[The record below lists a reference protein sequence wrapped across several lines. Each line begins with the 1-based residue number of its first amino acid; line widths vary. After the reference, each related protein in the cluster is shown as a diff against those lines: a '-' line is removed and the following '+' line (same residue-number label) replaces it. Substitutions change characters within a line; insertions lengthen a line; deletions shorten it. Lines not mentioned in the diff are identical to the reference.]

1 MRRLVTEAKPAPT
14 RAAAAVMAWPRLPVW
29 LMGVLLVLGTTAL
42 YWPATRCEFINLDDP
57 IHVTGNVQVQ
67 KGLTLQSIKWAFS
80 SPLHTFWQPLTALSH
95 MLDCQLYGLNPWGH
109 HLTNVL
115 LHALNAGLVFALL
128 QAMTGATWRS
138 LWVAALFTVHPLR
151 VESVAW
157 VTERKDM
164 LSGCFGLLALIAY
177 ARYAQIAV
185 ISDQWSVISNQSSGP
200 SAPGHG
206 LRNRDY
212 RLLITDH
219 RLLLYLLS
227 LFFLTLGLMSKPML
241 VTWPCVMLLLDYWPL
256 RRMDFSSVPA
266 LRSTLF
272 RLVREKIPFFVL
284 AALGTGITMVVQ
296 HRGGALAEALAQ
308 GESLPFGARV
318 GNALVSYCRYL
329 GKIFWPADMV
339 VLYLHPGQ
347 WPLGKLLLAGGL
359 ILGISVLVWVRRRRH
374 PYWLMGWLWYCGT
387 LVPVSQ
393 VIQTGVHAMADRYTY
408 LPSVGVLIL
417 IVWGAGELT
426 RRWRHQMLTL
436 SMAGGAAIVLCLALT
451 RLQIGYWMD
460 SEALFRHALKVTEN
474 NYLAHRNLGMALYDK
489 GQIDEA
495 FSRFKEVVRLKPDS
509 YDAHNNLGLAFY
521 RKGQT
526 DEAIRQFQEALRLD
540 PYWAD
545 THYNLG
551 VAFYLQGRTEEAI
564 RQFQETIRLREDHA
578 EAHHNLGVILGLRG
592 QTEEAIR
599 QFQEALRL
607 KPDYADAR
615 RNLDLLLATGAH
627 APPPPGAAT
636 NH

>member
-1 MRRLVTEAKPAPT
+1 MRRLATEAKPAPT
-14 RAAAAVMAWPRLPVW
+14 RAAVAVMAWPRLPVW
-29 LMGVLLVLGTTAL
+29 LLAVLLVLGTMAL
-42 YWPATRCEFINLDDP
+42 YWPATRCNFINLDDP

-95 MLDCQLYGLNPWGH
+95 MLDCQLFGLNPWGH

-128 QAMTGATWRS
+128 QTMTGATWRS

-177 ARYAQIAV
+177 ACYAQGRRQNA
-185 ISDQWSVISNQSSGP
+185 
-200 SAPGHG
+200 APPNTLHAI
-206 LRNRDY
+206 RNTQYVSRFTLHASKY
-212 RLLITDH
+212 
-219 RLLLYLLS
+219 YLLS
-227 LFFLTLGLMSKPML
+227 LFFLALGLMSKPML

-256 RRMDFSSVPA
+256 RRLDVSTLHT

-284 AALGTGITMVVQ
+284 VASGTVVTFVVQ
-296 HRGGALAEALAQ
+296 QRGGGLAEASAL
-308 GESLPFGARV
+308 GEGLPPGARV
-318 GNALVSYCRYL
+318 GNALISYCRYL
-329 GKIFWPADMV
+329 GKMLWPTDLA

-347 WPLGKLLLAGGL
+347 WPLGKVLLASGL
-359 ILGISVLVWVRRRRH
+359 ILGISVLVWVQRRRH
-374 PYWLMGWLWYCGT
+374 PYLLMGWLWYCGT

-393 VIQTGVHAMADRYTY
+393 VIQTGLHAMADRYTY
-408 LPSVGVLIL
+408 LPSIGALIL
-417 IVWGAGELT
+417 TVWGACELT
-426 RRWRHQMLTL
+426 RRWRYQVLTL
-436 SMAGGAAIVLCLALT
+436 SVAGGAAIVLYWALT
-451 RLQIGYWMD
+451 RQQIGYWID

-474 NYLAHRNLGMALYDK
+474 NYVAHRNLGMALYEK
-489 GQIDEA
+489 GQFDEA
-495 FSRFKEVVRLKPDS
+495 FSQFQEVVRLKPDS
-509 YDAHNNLGLAFY
+509 YDAHYNLGLAFY
-521 RKGQT
+521 KKGQI
-526 DEAIRQFQEALRLD
+526 DEAIRQFREALRLD

-551 VAFYLQGRTEEAI
+551 VAFYQQGRTDEAI
-564 RQFQETIRLREDHA
+564 RQFQETIRLKPGHA
-578 EAHHNLGVILGLRG
+578 EAHHNLGVTLSLKG
-592 QTEEAIR
+592 QTDEAML

-615 RNLDLLLATGAH
+615 RNLDLLLGTGARS
-627 APPPPGAAT
+627 PPSLGAST
-636 NH
+636 NR